1 LFARRPA
8 RSVGAVDESALL
20 QFLVERYVPGAT
32 QELLRET
39 SRRLAQAVD
48 ALATEGESIRYLGTT
63 FVPVEES
70 CFSCFESSSEGAVR
84 RTLEVAGVAYARILV
99 TEAVRPEAVIR
110 ARGKQ

>member
-1 LFARRPA
+1 L
-8 RSVGAVDESALL
+8 SLL

-32 QELLRET
+32 QELLREA
-39 SRRLAQAVD
+39 SRQLAQAVD
-48 ALATEGESIRYLGTT
+48 ALAAEGEPIRYLGTT

-70 CFSCFESSSEGAVR
+70 CFSCFESSSEYAVR
-84 RTLEVAGVAYARILV
+84 RALEAAGVAYARILV

>member
-1 LFARRPA
+1 MFARCPA
-8 RSVGAVDESALL
+8 RSVGGVDESAPS

-32 QELLRET
+32 QERLRET
-39 SRRLAQAVD
+39 SQQLAQAVE
-48 ALATEGESIRYLGTT
+48 ALVAQGESIRYLGTT

-84 RTLEVAGVAYARILV
+84 RTLEAAGVAYARILV
-99 TEAVRPEAVIR
+99 TEAVRPGAVIR